1 MKVMVSGATGFIG
14 KQLIKKLNK
23 KGPYTHWHHTH
34 EFEEKN
40 GGTLIKDR
48 IFYKVPFGLPED
60 LVAGKL
66 IKKDLEKI
74 FNYRH
79 KIIHNLLAN

>member
-1 MKVMVSGATGFIG
+1 M
-14 KQLIKKLNK
+14 N
-23 KGPYTHWHHTH
+23 HTH

-48 IFYKVPFGLPED
+48 IFYKVPFDLPGD
-60 LVAGKL
+60 LIAGKW
-66 IKKDLEKI
+66 IKKDLEGI

-79 KIIHNLLAN
+79 KIIHDLLAN